1 MSLDKKYPDLR
12 NENPIVRERI
22 MQQIVDDYNAETISQ
37 LVEVLD
43 SEDAVYR
50 RTVVKT
56 LNLIGLDAVPAL
68 LQELNQSENSL
79 TKASCINALS
89 TIAHQAEAEQFQSQI
104 LTSLQQALEDPNPMV
119 QLSSV
124 GAIETFGE
132 PAFEILTAAIDSDNL
147 LVQVAVVNALGSLG
161 DPRGL
166 EVLSPLSQD
175 QTVDPYVQELAISA
189 LSRLE
194 QVIKFNS

>member
-22 MQQIVDDYNAETISQ
+22 MQQIVEEYNAETINQ
-37 LVEVLD
+37 LVEVLN

-56 LNLIGLDAVPAL
+56 LNLIGLDAIPTL
-68 LQELNQSENSL
+68 LQELNQSNNSL
-79 TKASCINALS
+79 AKASCINALT
-89 TIAHQAEAEQFQSQI
+89 TIAQQDETEQFASQI

-132 PAFEILTAAIDSDNL
+132 TAFDILTAAIDSDNL

-166 EVLSPLSQD
+166 DVLSPLSQD
-175 QTVDPYVQELAISA
+175 RTVDPYVQELAVSA

>member
-1 MSLDKKYPDLR
+1 MSLEKKYPDLR
-12 NENPIVRERI
+12 NQNPIVRERI
-22 MQQIVDDYNAETISQ
+22 MQQIVEEYDAETITQ

-43 SEDAVYR
+43 SEDTVYR

-68 LQELNQSENSL
+68 LKELDRSDNSL
-79 TKASCINALS
+79 VKASCINALS
-89 TIAHQAEAEQFQSQI
+89 SIAPKDEAEQFQSQI

-124 GAIETFGE
+124 GAIESFGE
-132 PAFEILTAAIDSDNL
+132 RAFEILTTALNSENL

-166 EVLSPLSQD
+166 EILSPLSRD
-175 QTVDPYVQELAISA
+175 LTVDPYVQELAVSA

>member
-22 MQQIVDDYNAETISQ
+22 MQQIVDEYNTETIAQ
-37 LVEVLD
+37 LVEVLN
-43 SEDAVYR
+43 SEDAIYR

-56 LNLIGLDAVPAL
+56 LNLIGLDAIPAL

-89 TIAHQAEAEQFQSQI
+89 TIAHQDEAEQFQSQI

-175 QTVDPYVQELAISA
+175 QTVDPYVQELAVSA

>member
-1 MSLDKKYPDLR
+1 LSLDKKYPDLR

-22 MQQIVDDYNAETISQ
+22 MQQIVDEYNTETIAQ
-37 LVEVLD
+37 LVEVLN
-43 SEDAVYR
+43 SEDAIYR

-56 LNLIGLDAVPAL
+56 LNLIGLDAIPAL

-89 TIAHQAEAEQFQSQI
+89 TIAHQDEAEQFQSQI

-175 QTVDPYVQELAISA
+175 QTVDPYVQELAVSA

>member
-1 MSLDKKYPDLR
+1 MSLEQKYPDLK
-12 NENPIVRERI
+12 NQNPIVRERI
-22 MQQIVDDYNAETISQ
+22 MQQIVEEYNEETINQ

-56 LNLIGLDAVPAL
+56 LNQIGLDAVPAL
-68 LQELNQSENSL
+68 LKELNQSENSL
-79 TKASCINALS
+79 AKASCINALS
-89 TIAHQAEAEQFQSQI
+89 SISNRDKEEKFLSQI
-104 LTSLQQALEDPNPMV
+104 LTSLEQALADPNPMV

-124 GAIETFGE
+124 GAIEGFGAT
-132 PAFEILTAAIDSDNL
+132 AFDILSSAIDSDNL
-147 LVQVAVVNALGSLG
+147 LIQVAVVNALGSLG

-175 QTVDPYVQELAISA
+175 QNVDPYVKELAVSA

-194 QVIKFNS
+194 QVIKFNN

>member
-1 MSLDKKYPDLR
+1 MSINQKYPDLK
-12 NENPIVRERI
+12 NKNPIVRERI
-22 MQQIVDDYNAETISQ
+22 MQQIVEEYNEETINQ
-37 LVEVLD
+37 LIEVLD
-43 SEDAVYR
+43 SEDADYR

-68 LQELNQSENSL
+68 LKELNQTDNSL
-79 TKASCINALS
+79 AKASCINALS
-89 TIAHQAEAEQFQSQI
+89 SISNQDEEERFLSQI

-132 PAFEILTAAIDSDNL
+132 QAFDILTAAIASENL

-166 EVLSPLSQD
+166 DVLSSLSQD
-175 QTVDPYVQELAISA
+175 QTVDPYVKELAVSA